1 MVNGIQ
7 ILQGIRIVPYTRGD
21 LRKNDKMIPTL
32 FQEGTDNGSTH
43 SANWRILAPQNQ
55 HLAKIVACPV
65 EMVQNGTLCCVY
77 MDYNNPN
84 RLMANELEAFM
95 ESAHRLYES

>member
-1 MVNGIQ
+1 MD
-7 ILQGIRIVPYTRGD
+7 RP
-21 LRKNDKMIPTL
+21 IPQTGEFWL
-32 FQEGTDNGSTH
+32 
-43 SANWRILAPQNQ
+43 LKNQ
-55 HLAKIVACPV
+55 HLAMIVACPV

-95 ESAHRLYES
+95 ESAHRLYDHKLKDWL

>member
-1 MVNGIQ
+1 MD
-7 ILQGIRIVPYTRGD
+7 RP
-21 LRKNDKMIPTL
+21 IPQTGEFWL
-32 FQEGTDNGSTH
+32 
-43 SANWRILAPQNQ
+43 LKNQ

-77 MDYNNPN
+77 MEYNNPN